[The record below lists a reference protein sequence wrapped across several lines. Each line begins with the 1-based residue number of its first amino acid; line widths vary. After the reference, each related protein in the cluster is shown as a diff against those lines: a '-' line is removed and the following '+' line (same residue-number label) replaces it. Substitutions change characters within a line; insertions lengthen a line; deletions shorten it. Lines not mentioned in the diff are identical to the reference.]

1 MEFNKYQSLK
11 KPKEKQHHILH
22 LMTTVGNIAD
32 VYNNNIENIGN
43 EELTVMLGEVLED
56 LTALATLNNITL
68 DTVAGIN
75 INSYQPN
82 MHNLIDVGDTVTYE
96 KERYIVHDVIGN
108 QLLIANRDKDLVID
122 INSLRR

>member
-1 MEFNKYQSLK
+1 MELNKYQSLK

-82 MHNLIDVGDTVTYE
+82 MHNLVDVGDTVTYE

>member
-1 MEFNKYQSLK
+1 
-11 KPKEKQHHILH
+11 
-22 LMTTVGNIAD
+22 MTTVGNIAD

>member
-43 EELTVMLGEVLED
+43 EEFTVMLGEVLED

>member
-1 MEFNKYQSLK
+1 MELNKYQSLK

>member
-1 MEFNKYQSLK
+1 MELNKYQSLK

-32 VYNNNIENIGN
+32 IYNNNVDNVGN
-43 EELTVMLGEVLED
+43 EEFRVMLGDVLED

-68 DTVAGIN
+68 DRVAGIN
-75 INSYQPN
+75 VNSYQPN
-82 MHNLIDVGDTVTYE
+82 MHTLIDVGDTVVYE
-96 KERYIVHDVIGN
+96 KEKYIVHDVIGN

-122 INSLRR
+122 IKSLRR

>member
-1 MEFNKYQSLK
+1 MELNKYQSLK

-32 VYNNNIENIGN
+32 IYNNNVDNVGN
-43 EELTVMLGEVLED
+43 EEFRVMLGDVLED

-68 DTVAGIN
+68 DRVAGIN
-75 INSYQPN
+75 VNSYQPN
-82 MHNLIDVGDTVTYE
+82 MHNLIDVGDTVVYE
-96 KERYIVHDVIGN
+96 KEKYIVHDVIGN

>member
-82 MHNLIDVGDTVTYE
+82 MHNLIDVGDTVTYD

>member
-82 MHNLIDVGDTVTYE
+82 MHNLIDVGDIVTYE

>member
-108 QLLIANRDKDLVID
+108 QLLIANRDEDLVID

>member
-1 MEFNKYQSLK
+1 MELNKYQSLK

-32 VYNNNIENIGN
+32 IYNNNVDNVGN
-43 EELTVMLGEVLED
+43 EEFTVMLGDVLED

-68 DTVAGIN
+68 DRVAGIN
-75 INSYQPN
+75 VNSYQPN
-82 MHNLIDVGDTVTYE
+82 MHNLIDVGDTVVYE
-96 KERYIVHDVIGN
+96 KEKYIVHDVIGN

>member
-122 INSLRR
+122 INSLRS